1 MSVEAVWGLV
11 PGPQDILPYLRNRDS
26 ILQRVK
32 AVLEEHGSPINYLQE
47 KYPSSDKR
55 EEYAHTLWKTFP
67 PAEDE
72 ALYYLAAELPGESPP
87 GKGQLLHL
95 ACLSFSEASM
105 LQVPAME
112 RCMKL
117 ADEILTDGFVTD
129 TEPLM
134 LNGSRYDTMGDD
146 FVPPW
151 GDKVDGGKPTL
162 RAFSVCHHKSAARSA
177 TLHLLVNLFMEEIGS
192 NVIDHVG

>member
-1 MSVEAVWGLV
+1 MSVEAAWGLV
-11 PGPQDILPYLRNRDS
+11 PGPQDVLPYLKNRDS
-26 ILQRVK
+26 ILQLVK
-32 AVLEEHGSPINYLQE
+32 EVLEEHGSPINYLQE

-72 ALYYLAAELPGESPP
+72 PLYLAAELPGESPS
-87 GKGQLLHL
+87 GKQILHL

-117 ADEILTDGFVTD
+117 ADEILTDGFVTN

-134 LNGSRYDTMGDD
+134 LNGSRRDTMGDD

-151 GDKVDGGKPTL
+151 GDKTDGGKPTL

-177 TLHLLVNLFMEEIGS
+177 TLHLLVNIFMEEIGS